1 MDFLKLARGVE
12 KEVIAMRRDFH
23 AHPEMG
29 FEEVRTALVIEKRL
43 KRLGIKTR
51 RMAGTGVVG
60 YLERGGAKKTVAL
73 RADIDALPIAE
84 ETKLPF
90 ASKTN
95 LMHACGHDA
104 HAAML
109 LGVAKILSRI
119 RGDLAGN
126 VRFIFQPSEEF
137 PPGGA
142 RAMIR
147 EGVMDGVDEVYGLHV
162 WSKLASGRLAADAGA
177 IMANVDDVRIQ
188 IIGRGAHGASPNF
201 SIDPVLTASEAIVA
215 LQQIVSRNLSPMEPG
230 VLSICMINAGTAYNI
245 IPEQCAFRGT
255 VRTLTKGLRNNMPRM
270 IRRVVAGVAKAH
282 GAKFEMEYLAGYDAL
297 VNDRRATGW
306 VREMIADMFGGEA
319 LKELGPRM
327 GAEDFSEYLKL
338 ARGCFFMLG
347 TGNRRLG
354 TDVSHHNPR
363 FRVDESALWRGV
375 AVMARLAVERARR

>member
-1 MDFLKLARGVE
+1 MSIPAKQ
-12 KEVIAMRRDFH
+12 IT
-23 AHPEMG
+23 
-29 FEEVRTALVIEKRL
+29 VRTLFTEKQEEWRLELLAGKAGLDSRLVVTSDINRPGLAL
-43 KRLGIKTR
+43 
-51 RMAGTGVVG
+51 AGYTGVF
-60 YLERGGAKKTVAL
+60 L
-73 RADIDALPIAE
+73 RE
-84 ETKLPF
+84 
-90 ASKTN
+90 
-95 LMHACGHDA
+95 
-104 HAAML
+104 
-109 LGVAKILSRI
+109 
-119 RGDLAGN
+119 
-126 VRFIFQPSEEF
+126 
-137 PPGGA
+137 
-142 RAMIR
+142 
-147 EGVMDGVDEVYGLHV
+147 
-162 WSKLASGRLAADAGA
+162 
-177 IMANVDDVRIQ
+177 RIQ

-245 IPEQCAFRGT
+245 IPEECAFRGT